1 MYLLQLCQVLKF
13 EPFLDS
19 ALSRFLLRRALR
31 NKTHVGHM
39 YFWYLQAEMH
49 IVDVQLRYGFM
60 LELYLRNCG
69 EHRVALGH
77 QMFVMER
84 LHEVALEAQSTPS
97 KRCTAVV
104 RKRLAAITFPERFQL
119 PLDPQM
125 QVCGLLPEK
134 CKAMSSKKRPLWL
147 TFRRYKPRPGEEHLT
162 VLFKAGDD
170 LRQDQLTLQFLRL
183 MDGFWRNA
191 GMDMC
196 MNAYVR

>member
-1 MYLLQLCQVLKF
+1 MLHCAYKVRAYAVHCLEKLDDEELSQYLLQLCQVLKF

-125 QVCGLLPEK
+125 QVCGPSRFLQEH
-134 CKAMSSKKRPLWL
+134 
-147 TFRRYKPRPGEEHLT
+147 FVQIERRCIGTQLRSRILIPAAG
-162 VLFKAGDD
+162 VLRG
-170 LRQDQLTLQFLRL
+170 FL
-183 MDGFWRNA
+183 F
-191 GMDMC
+191 
-196 MNAYVR
+196 